1 MNQFHSHIG
10 IALECTNTSDTQ
22 SLLNMAPVLPLR
34 SIVSVSLL
42 EDHEDISQTPC
53 WLLIVNIEALRALE
67 DQNGNYNG
75 LSSFLVKF
83 ENTKGVIR
91 SCN

>member
-10 IALECTNTSDTQ
+10 IALEGTKTSDTE
-22 SLLNMAPVLPLR
+22 SLLYRAPVLPLR

-42 EDHEDISQTPC
+42 EDHEEIGQTPC

-67 DQNGNYNG
+67 DQEGNYYY
-75 LSSFLVKF
+75 
-83 ENTKGVIR
+83 
-91 SCN
+91 